1 MQILGVYIQVPF
13 CAAKCTF
20 CNFYTWVARPGDI
33 DRYRQALSREI
44 TKLRESYQADGISTR
59 LLELPVDTLYLGGGN
74 PALLGWAAWA
84 ELVQLMWAEFQRG
97 APLEFTVE
105 ITPSATDLTTLT
117 ALRGLGVN
125 RLSIGAQSF
134 NARELRAVGRL
145 HSADTT
151 RQLMQAA
158 RAAGF
163 TNVSLDL
170 VAGLPYQTPGSWLES
185 LAEAARLQPQHL
197 SIYLLEIDEK
207 SRLGREVL
215 QGGTRYHAPALP
227 DEEFLLE
234 AYATAQDYLQKLG
247 YQQYE
252 ISNFALPGH
261 ESRHNQKYWRLEPYV
276 GLGAGA
282 HSYYGTQRWANE
294 VEPET
299 YSNRLAGGKNPIVEI
314 RTLTPEQQMEEFFFL
329 GLRERRGV
337 NLTAARARWGPA
349 LVARWQ
355 EVIDRL
361 CQEGW
366 LEHAAG
372 WVRLTDQAL
381 LVSNEVF
388 QQFLLDPRQKPEP
401 APAGAFKEQARE
413 KGSGL

>member
-59 LLELPVDTLYLGGGN
+59 LLDLPVDTLYLGGGN

>member
-1 MQILGVYIQVPF
+1 
-13 CAAKCTF
+13 
-20 CNFYTWVARPGDI
+20 
-33 DRYRQALSREI
+33 
-44 TKLRESYQADGISTR
+44 
-59 LLELPVDTLYLGGGN
+59 
-74 PALLGWAAWA
+74 
-84 ELVQLMWAEFQRG
+84 
-97 APLEFTVE
+97 
-105 ITPSATDLTTLT
+105 
-117 ALRGLGVN
+117 
-125 RLSIGAQSF
+125 
-134 NARELRAVGRL
+134 
-145 HSADTT
+145 
-151 RQLMQAA
+151 MQAA

-185 LAEAARLQPQHL
+185 LAEAARLQPEHL
-197 SIYLLEIDEK
+197 SIYLLEIDGK

-234 AYATAQDYLQKLG
+234 AYATARDYLKKLG

-329 GLRERRGV
+329 GLRERQGV
-337 NLTAARARWGPA
+337 NLTAARAHWGPA

-361 CQEGW
+361 CHEGW

-401 APAGAFKEQARE
+401 EPAGAFKEQARE